1 MMTSYIRTF
10 FIGTLVSVLSP
21 LHTASGDD
29 SQLRLELSDLL
40 ARNALAMDRL
50 RAECKGY
57 ENFGFPPASSNVVVG
72 RRQTTGVDIQLLVDI
87 GYQKAV
93 NEHLLK
99 LYGNCTRHTTTTK
112 PSATTSVITT
122 TTTSSTTSTTTARP
136 VQSCRDKT
144 DCSRYANDVC
154 IQFPEW
160 SADNCKFFCGFC
172 RGSST
177 CADKL
182 SNCAAYGDD
191 ACTGFYEAWAKENC
205 AKTCNFCGGVPVPPM
220 PTPPLPGGGPSTC
233 ADKLSN
239 CAAYGDEACTG
250 VYEDW
255 AKENCAK
262 TCNFCG
268 GSSTCADKLSNCA
281 AYGDEACTG
290 VYEAWAKENCAK
302 TCNFC
307 GGCIYQGQT
316 YRQGWTWKD
325 GCNYNCE
332 CVDGSTGFY
341 RCTERCPK
349 YDTTGF
355 PPQCSMQPDP
365 NDSCCRKPVCNLG
378 GSTGTGSGTGTYPA
392 SGCLYNGKTYKQGEK
407 WKDGCKYSCTCTNGA
422 TGLYTCSAMCPQW
435 QLPEVCSLQP
445 RPGKC
450 CPKPSC
456 PPNYSINYPPG
467 MSESTLP

>member
-307 GGCIYQGQT
+307 GGVPVPPMPTPPLPGGVSSCVNKATNCDAYGDSACTQ
-316 YRQGWTWKD
+316 YAAWAKENCAKM
-325 GCNYNCE
+325 CNLCG
-332 CVDGSTGFY
+332 GSSSGGGY
-341 RCTERCPK
+341 PG
-349 YDTTGF
+349 YPGNIGTTG
-355 PPQCSMQPDP
+355 S
-365 NDSCCRKPVCNLG
+365 SIVI
-378 GSTGTGSGTGTYPA
+378 TGQS
-392 SGCLYNGKTYKQGEK
+392 SGCIYNGKTYKEGEK
-407 WKDGCKYSCTCTNGA
+407 WNDACKYSCTCSDGV
-422 TGLYTCSAMCPQW
+422 TGFYECNTMCPQW
-435 QLPEVCSLQP
+435 QLPDVCNLQP

-456 PPNYSINYPPG
+456 PPNYSITYPAG